1 MAFTIVMYSSKSWTI
16 KKAQCWRTDGFEP
29 WCWRRLLRVPWTAR
43 RSNQSMLKEINS
55 KYSLEELRLKLQY
68 FGHMMQRAD
77 SLEKTMMLGKTEGR
91 RKAQQRM
98 RWLNG
103 ITNSMDM
110 SLHKLQESVMDRE
123 AWCASVHA
131 VTELDTTE
139 RLNNKKNVYMNIF
152 YEIVFS
158 LGQSRVRI
166 RASMVVRG

>member
-1 MAFTIVMYSSKSWTI
+1 
-16 KKAQCWRTDGFEP
+16 
-29 WCWRRLLRVPWTAR
+29 
-43 RSNQSMLKEINS
+43 
-55 KYSLEELRLKLQY
+55 
-68 FGHMMQRAD
+68 
-77 SLEKTMMLGKTEGR
+77 
-91 RKAQQRM
+91 M
-98 RWLNG
+98 RWLHG

-139 RLNNKKNVYMNIF
+139 RLNNKKNVYMNIS